1 MNGCLE
7 FIYLFA
13 QFSYCSDG
21 LKKKKNR
28 YLLPGDGKHQQLSID
43 YNKEEKGHYRRDKE
57 QWWEDRKGLVPI
69 STDTCFTRH
78 KQQGTL
84 PWVDLLPQLQRA
96 YL

>member
-57 QWWEDRKGLVPI
+57 QWWEVG
-69 STDTCFTRH
+69 
-78 KQQGTL
+78 G
-84 PWVDLLPQLQRA
+84 
-96 YL
+96 